1 MFSAILL
8 PFFLLKKVDIVIGTS
23 PWPSNAYVA
32 KILAAWKKVPFVFEV
47 RDLWPEVIA
56 VVGAL
61 KEDSLPMRL
70 MRKMIGS
77 WYKKA
82 ALIVTVTDGF
92 VDEIAKTYGIQKD
105 KFAVVKNGADIA
117 SIKPI
122 DCDMAALKAQYQVP
136 ADCFIISYL
145 GTMGKAQGLQVIPK
159 VAATL
164 KNTKVHFLM
173 IGNGTERA
181 LLEQQSA
188 QLGLTNI
195 SFIPPVARTKA
206 LELLALSDTS
216 LAHLMP
222 SPFFDTTIPS
232 KLFEAMA
239 MAKPVL
245 LGVSGEAAK
254 VVDEAACGIS
264 FAPGSV
270 EEMKNAILKLLQMP
284 KTDLQT
290 MGQNGRS
297 AIEKSY
303 NRANLAQH
311 YADYLQK
318 AQS

>member
-1 MFSAILL
+1 
-8 PFFLLKKVDIVIGTS
+8 
-23 PWPSNAYVA
+23 
-32 KILAAWKKVPFVFEV
+32 
-47 RDLWPEVIA
+47 
-56 VVGAL
+56 
-61 KEDSLPMRL
+61 
-70 MRKMIGS
+70 
-77 WYKKA
+77 
-82 ALIVTVTDGF
+82 
-92 VDEIAKTYGIQKD
+92 
-105 KFAVVKNGADIA
+105 
-117 SIKPI
+117 
-122 DCDMAALKAQYQVP
+122 
-136 ADCFIISYL
+136 
-145 GTMGKAQGLQVIPK
+145 
-159 VAATL
+159 
-164 KNTKVHFLM
+164 
-173 IGNGTERA
+173 
-181 LLEQQSA
+181 
-188 QLGLTNI
+188 
-195 SFIPPVARTKA
+195 
-206 LELLALSDTS
+206 
-216 LAHLMP
+216 MP